1 MKKFF
6 AAILSAL
13 MFCLV
18 MPFAGVTVS
27 AYNPPAVLVFI
38 GTADSDGVLDAGD
51 VSLALTSQGLTIS
64 DRYCVTSE
72 SFINCPGFTSIGSTA
87 FINCTGLTSVV
98 LPTGIISIGTHAFY
112 SCTSLTSVSIPDSVT
127 SIGSSAFKDCDALTS
142 ISLPDSIISIGD
154 YAFQNCDLLATVN
167 IPTGV
172 TVINSYTFAYCGG
185 LTSII
190 IPNGVTNIGNGAF
203 STCYNLTTITIPA
216 SVTTMSES
224 IFTGCDALQNV
235 YTVSGSTA
243 AGYQYYPTGAAASN
257 FSSITYAETY
267 GCVNTSNPGTYYH
280 GTGVANFSALSGRDG
295 YTFAGWSPAS
305 ISTTALGP
313 VTVTATWTPVGGG
326 EPPVNPTPV
335 TPEPE
340 PVNPA
345 PVNPGYVK
353 VIPSSS
359 GSAVSLPIASYV
371 YSLDVTAILNE
382 SGSVNGIK
390 TAAAIKAARRAAPA
404 ARSIKLIVPPTGTG
418 LSGSASEKI
427 IAAAGKLKLSLI
439 LRDGEITMPLSSPR
453 QILPGLY
460 FDTARIAQI
469 EEYVKQNRNANVLG
483 SFETAQK
490 GGWGAY
496 TTLTIPLS
504 DLGFEADDG
513 EMFYAFIYDTKA
525 KEFYRAAVEIKDGN
539 AVISTEHTGI
549 VIIVRDYMP

>member
-1 MKKFF
+1 MKLKRLF
-6 AAILSAL
+6 AAVMATV
-13 MFCLV
+13 MTCLV
-18 MPFAGVTVS
+18 VPFATVTVE
-27 AYNPPAVLVFI
+27 AVDTVLVFLA
-38 GTADSDGVLDAGD
+38 GSDADSGILDSFD
-51 VSLALTSQGLTIS
+51 VTNAINQLDLDKDS
-64 DRYCVTSE
+64 DSYCVTPD
-72 SFINCPGFTSIGSTA
+72 SFVNCPGFTSIDTIA
-87 FINCTGLTSVV
+87 FRNCAGLTSVV
-98 LPTGIISIGTHAFY
+98 LPNSVTSIGTYAFD
-112 SCTSLTSVSIPDSVT
+112 SCTNLTSISIPNSVT
-127 SIGSSAFKDCDALTS
+127 SIGSAAFADCDTLAS
-142 ISLPDSIISIGD
+142 ISIPDSVISIGD
-154 YAFQNCDLLATVN
+154 SAFRSCNNLVTVN

-172 TVINSYTFAYCGG
+172 TVINQYTFAYCSS

-190 IPNGVTNIGNGAF
+190 IPYGVTTLSPYAF
-203 STCYNLTTITIPA
+203 SDCTALTTITIPA
-216 SVTTMSES
+216 SVNLMWSN
-224 IFTGCDALQNV
+224 IFVECDALQNV
-235 YTVSGSTA
+235 IMVDDSYADSYLYPASASKLYFST
-243 AGYQYYPTGAAASN
+243 
-257 FSSITYAETY
+257 ITYAETY

-295 YTFAGWSPAS
+295 YTFAGWSPSS

-313 VTVTATWTPVGGG
+313 VTITATWTPVGGG
-326 EPPVNPTPV
+326 EPPV
-335 TPEPE
+335 TPEPDPE
-340 PVNPA
+340 PAPA
-345 PVNPGYVK
+345 PVNPGYAK

-418 LSGSASEKI
+418 LSVSASEKI

-490 GGWGAY
+490 GGWGAN
-496 TTLTIPLS
+496 TTLSIPLS

-549 VIIVRDYMP
+549 QIIVTE